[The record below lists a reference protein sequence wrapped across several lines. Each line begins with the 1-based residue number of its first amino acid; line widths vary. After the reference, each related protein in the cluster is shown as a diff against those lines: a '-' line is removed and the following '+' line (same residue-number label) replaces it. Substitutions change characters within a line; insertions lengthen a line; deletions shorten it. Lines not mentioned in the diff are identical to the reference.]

1 MLMKQAGKII
11 YRYHGQRNGQSSQ
24 AVLLRLTLVSDDDE
38 KTLQSGGLRH
48 LRLRRIARLTKEAAE
63 HGVLLGYEDLSM
75 LLLTSLATLK
85 RDISC
90 LEAAGLEV
98 LLRGRRKK
106 RTDKTVTT
114 QDLPKRRNT
123 VFNKESVSGRQ
134 LIQQEGL
141 V

>member
-1 MLMKQAGKII
+1 MKQAGKII
-11 YRYHGQRNGQSSQ
+11 YRYYGHRNGQGSQ

-106 RTDKTVTT
+106 RQCRAEEPPAVLQKID
-114 QDLPKRRNT
+114 
-123 VFNKESVSGRQ
+123 SGQHRSQAAARQ
-134 LIQQEGL
+134 FLQQERA